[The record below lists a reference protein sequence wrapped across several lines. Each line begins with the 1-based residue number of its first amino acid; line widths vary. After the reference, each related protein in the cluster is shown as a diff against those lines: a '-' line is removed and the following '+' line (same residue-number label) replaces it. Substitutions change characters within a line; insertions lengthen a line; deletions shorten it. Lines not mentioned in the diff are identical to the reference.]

1 MSYISLNN
9 ICKYYGENETL
20 VKALDDINIDLNKK
34 EFVVILGPSGAGKT
48 TVLNIL
54 GGMDV
59 ATSGSYL
66 INGNDVCKYN
76 NKELARFRREKIGF
90 VFQFYNL
97 MNNLTALENVIL
109 ATKHL
114 NNTLDPLD
122 VLNKV
127 GLKDRINNFPSALS
141 GGEQQ
146 RVSIAR
152 ALVKKPEILLCD
164 EPTGALDSKTGKN
177 IIQLLK
183 DLAKTEDS
191 AVIVVT
197 HNAKIAQVADR
208 IIHINDGKII
218 KDELNK
224 DIKEVSEIVW

>member
-1 MSYISLNN
+1 MAYLSLEHVS
-9 ICKYYGENETL
+9 KYYGKGETL
-20 VKALDDINIDLNKK
+20 VKALDDINFTLNKK

-48 TVLNIL
+48 TLLNIL
-54 GGMDV
+54 GGMDK
-59 ATSGSYL
+59 ASSGSYYL
-66 INGNDVCKYN
+66 NDTDICKLS

-109 ATKHL
+109 ATKKIKSS
-114 NNTLDPLD
+114 LDPLD
-122 VLNKV
+122 ILKKV
-127 GLKDRINNFPSALS
+127 GLEGRINNFPSGLS

-152 ALVKKPEILLCD
+152 ALVKKPELLLCD
-164 EPTGALDSKTGKN
+164 EPTGALDSKTGRN

-191 AVIVVT
+191 AVVVVT
-197 HNAKIAQVADR
+197 HNANIAEVADR
-208 IIHINDGKII
+208 VIRINDGKIAS
-218 KDELNK
+218 DVYNQT
-224 DIKEVSEIVW
+224 IKEVSEIAW